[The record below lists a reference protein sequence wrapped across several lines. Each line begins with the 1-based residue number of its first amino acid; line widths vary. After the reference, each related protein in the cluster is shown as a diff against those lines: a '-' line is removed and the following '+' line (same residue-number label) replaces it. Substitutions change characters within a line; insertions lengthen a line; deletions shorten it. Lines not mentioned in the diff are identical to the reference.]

1 MVWRN
6 YASSSEER
14 HIDDDSNHGSRA
26 FRTYAASIFDQIVL
40 YQSKRHLSEEDH
52 RKFSYSWKRDPTH
65 SLIEP
70 MKSKIVDML
79 EELDYASGG
88 YGHKGAKWMDN
99 KTQEL
104 MDTIRRTLG

>member
-1 MVWRN
+1 
-6 YASSSEER
+6 
-14 HIDDDSNHGSRA
+14 
-26 FRTYAASIFDQIVL
+26 
-40 YQSKRHLSEEDH
+40 
-52 RKFSYSWKRDPTH
+52 
-65 SLIEP
+65 